1 MKFNEGYGEIK
12 VRLLD
17 YAGNDLAKKVY
28 EFGKFSHDFY
38 PTATPTEYCE
48 SNKICT
54 KLIDKIIEGTTL
66 PKYAMQG
73 TRLTFEVKGIS
84 RICLAQLTRDK
95 AIFASAGGGVY
106 PLTQEFNIPLNIYK
120 DESLMKKLTKAQKI
134 LEEAYVEACEKEI
147 PALEARY
154 LGLHA
159 QVINISC
166 SYEIS
171 DFVRSCYSRTSSNFC
186 DECNLVYRLMYRA
199 LIDKIEKDV
208 TDSNS
213 IKLYKWLFAENKCI
227 NDNVYKR
234 EHLYNSD
241 FIPDDSYK
249 PSMNAIN
256 DWRKSCWKLELERM
270 LYTGTGYLTEKEKC
284 IIRNWIMQEKD
295 GETLKTTYDSNRPY
309 VAKNAIKDYAYYKDV
324 KRRTNG
330 NN

>member
-1 MKFNEGYGEIK
+1 MKFNNGYNHIQ
-12 VRLLD
+12 VNLID
-17 YAGNDLAKKVY
+17 YAGDSLAKKVY

-38 PTATPTEYCE
+38 PTKTPDFYDENDKTC
-48 SNKICT
+48 I

-66 PKYAMQG
+66 PKFALQG
-73 TRLTFEVKGIS
+73 TRVTFEVRGIS

-106 PLTQEFNIPLNIYK
+106 PLTQEFNIPMNIYN
-120 DESLMKKLTKAQKI
+120 DESLMKKLIKAQKI

-186 DECNLVYRLMYRA
+186 DECNMVYRLMYKA
-199 LIDKIEKDV
+199 LIQAISNDV
-208 TDSNS
+208 TDVNS
-213 IKLYKWLFAENKCI
+213 KKLYNWLFSEKKCI

-241 FIPDDSYK
+241 FVPDLMYT

-270 LYTGTGYLTEKEKC
+270 LCENEGYLTEKEKT
-284 IIRNWIMQEKD
+284 IIRNWMQAEEE
-295 GETLKTTYDSNRPY
+295 GVPLYSTYDGNRPY
-309 VAKNAIKDYAYYKDV
+309 VAKNAIKDYDYYKDA
-324 KRRTNG
+324 KRHIDG